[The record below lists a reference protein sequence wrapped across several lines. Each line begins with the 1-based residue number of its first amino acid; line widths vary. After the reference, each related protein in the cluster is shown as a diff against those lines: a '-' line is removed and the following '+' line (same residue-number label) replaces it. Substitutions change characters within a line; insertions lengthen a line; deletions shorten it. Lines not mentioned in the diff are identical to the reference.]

1 MDAVTHDD
9 LPMALIESLLA
20 AGADGSL
27 CTKRGDSPVSYLHSL
42 LGKDKHAARH
52 ADISCLLEQ
61 LVAVSG
67 VKGQLDVQMGKF
79 LDLMD
84 RVLVPAYNQ
93 GIDNQD
99 VQRRKEEHKKS
110 GGHAAAMD
118 RVWNETMTDA
128 DRHVFRDRQAQERR
142 VLAALL
148 QHFGMDV
155 GQKQSTA
162 SALYQSGSKCHGSNF
177 ISTPFDF

>member
-1 MDAVTHDD
+1 MFAAVTHPD
-9 LPMALIESLLA
+9 LPMALIETLLA

-27 CTKRGDSPVSYLHSL
+27 CAKMGESPVSYLQSL

-84 RVLVPAYNQ
+84 RVLVPAFNE
-93 GIDNQD
+93 GIDSQD
-99 VQRRKEEHKKS
+99 VQRRKEELQKN

-118 RVWNETMTDA
+118 RMWNEKA
-128 DRHVFRDRQAQERR
+128 D
-142 VLAALL
+142 
-148 QHFGMDV
+148 
-155 GQKQSTA
+155 
-162 SALYQSGSKCHGSNF
+162 
-177 ISTPFDF
+177 